1 MDNAKRYAVLDD
13 EGKVVNIILAEPD
26 VVPNLGLNV
35 REARDE
41 DKIEL
46 PEPDIAS
53 SDEPQQQDD
62 MAQLAAIL
70 ERLDRAVTRLESLL
84 GAGRPQGETNNS

>member
-1 MDNAKRYAVLDD
+1 MSEAKRYAVFDD
-13 EGKVVNIILAEPD
+13 EGKVVNIILADPD

-35 REARDE
+35 REARDD

-46 PEPDIAS
+46 P
-53 SDEPQQQDD
+53 EPQQQDD

-84 GAGRPQGETNNS
+84 GAGRPQSETSDS

>member
-1 MDNAKRYAVLDD
+1 MSERYAVLDD
-13 EGKVVNIILAEPD
+13 EGRVVNIIVAEPD

-41 DKIEL
+41 DQIEFSARNII
-46 PEPDIAS
+46 PN
-53 SDEPQQQDD
+53 DEPQQQDD